1 MVKRSKPTVA
11 VLTNLYNVIHET
23 IQDKE
28 AYYTKE
34 QIEEMKKNP
43 SNIFLQLNK
52 KGVNNGSY

>member
-11 VLTNLYNVIHET
+11 VLSNLYSVIQEA
-23 IQDKE
+23 IQDEK

-43 SNIFLQLNK
+43 NNNFLQLNK
-52 KGVNNGSY
+52 KGGKYGNE